1 MLKPK
6 QKKCAEIM
14 VCEPSLSIEKVA
26 EQIGVDPS
34 TIYRWKRDSEFTDYI
49 SELCRERFKE
59 LEKEAVNQL
68 GKAVKAGE
76 WKAVQYVLDGHHYAP
91 KTELDITSNDIV
103 ISIVGDN
110 HDTAGN

>member
-6 QKKCAEIM
+6 QKRCADIM

-26 EQIGVDPS
+26 EQINVDPS

-49 SELCRERFKE
+49 SELCRERFKA
-59 LEKEAVNQL
+59 LEAAAVNEL
-68 GKAVKAGE
+68 RKAVNKGD

-103 ISIVGDN
+103 ISIVDN
-110 HDTAGN
+110 HDSAGN